1 MGCNKCKNKNKSNT
15 KIDVN
20 GEIENENNQS
30 SVKKFLVFLTK
41 ILIFLIA
48 GVILSIIVVP
58 FSIYLLFKAI
68 FLDARLDTT
77 MMTNMLKM
85 ITTQKIS
92 S

>member
-1 MGCNKCKNKNKSNT
+1 MACSKCKNKNKSND
-15 KIDVN
+15 KIDLN
-20 GEIENENNQS
+20 GEIENENNES
-30 SVKKFLVFLTK
+30 LVKNFLVFLTK

-68 FLDARLDTT
+68 FLDATLDTT

-85 ITTQKIS
+85 ITTQKTS

>member
-1 MGCNKCKNKNKSNT
+1 MGCNKCKNKNKSNA

-20 GEIENENNQS
+20 GEIENNQS
-30 SVKKFLVFLTK
+30 LVKNFLVLLTK

-58 FSIYLLFKAI
+58 FSVYLLFKAI
-68 FLDARLDTT
+68 FLDATLDTT
-77 MMTNMLKM
+77 MMTNMLKT